1 MIANTASEELVNLVE
16 KTGVYHIA
24 RHASVDTL
32 MHAVVLRWVKRR
44 REEVER
50 SDLCR
55 SLIEKVLRK
64 QTEVGGK

>member
-1 MIANTASEELVNLVE
+1 MIANTAGEELVNLVE

-24 RHASVDTL
+24 RHASVGTL

-44 REEVER
+44 EEEER

-55 SLIEKVLRK
+55 SLVEKVLRK
-64 QTEVGGK
+64 QTEPEGK